1 LEIKHLNAI
10 DGIMRTKKG
19 SIVSIAEGDDIV
31 FGELGRL
38 RPDHP
43 QMPLKHVPL
52 LSCRGRKLDQARRR
66 PLGASISYCHRR
78 GMVRPKALL
87 GDGQRPP
94 KEPLGLAEAVGRL
107 QHFGEVVRS
116 LATEG

>member
-66 PLGASISYCHRR
+66 PLGASTHKGDADFTGARNILT
-78 GMVRPKALL
+78 MTLVALGSVL
-87 GDGQRPP
+87 SPG
-94 KEPLGLAEAVGRL
+94 
-107 QHFGEVVRS
+107 
-116 LATEG
+116 